1 MMQNS
6 FGDIS
11 LLDYTSNMLFMSFSS
26 PAPYLQNV
34 VAAGQ
39 LTVPVLV
46 ILTSKL
52 KISPGLQLMTSK
64 TDVILA

>member
-1 MMQNS
+1 MQNS
-6 FGDIS
+6 FGAIFP
-11 LLDYTSNMLFMSFSS
+11 LDYTSNMLLMSFSS

-46 ILTSKL
+46 ILTSVL
-52 KISPGLQLMTSK
+52 KTSPGLQLMTLK